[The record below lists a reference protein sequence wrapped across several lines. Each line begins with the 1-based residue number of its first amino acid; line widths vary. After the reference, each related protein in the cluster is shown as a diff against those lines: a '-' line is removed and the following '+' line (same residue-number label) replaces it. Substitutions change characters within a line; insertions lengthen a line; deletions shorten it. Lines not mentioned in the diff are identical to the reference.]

1 MARKREKAD
10 EEPAGKRRQVEPGP
24 APGTP
29 FRPEPCEDEEPGKRR
44 RVEPAP
50 GTPSFGPELGDKA
63 GLTDLLVEKVMKQL
77 DLDLLLEK
85 VSPELSKRVFAA
97 ICVDDL
103 GEKVIE
109 LLAAKLLESS
119 GLLETLSTQLL
130 EKF

>member
-10 EEPAGKRRQVEPGP
+10 EEPKRRAEP
-24 APGTP
+24 PGTP
-29 FRPEPCEDEEPGKRR
+29 FQTEPCEDEEPGKWR
-44 RVEPAP
+44 RVEAP
-50 GTPSFGPELGDKA
+50 GTPSLGPELDKA
-63 GLTDLLVEKVMKQL
+63 RLTDLLVEKVMKQL

-97 ICVDDL
+97 ISVDDL
-103 GEKVIE
+103 GEKVVE
-109 LLAAKLLESS
+109 LLAAKLLENS